1 MFFCS
6 KKLDVYGLDLK
17 TRRAY
22 ILGAILVNLCD
33 MLKLEQE
40 FYNKKNI
47 IITKPNYI
55 KVDRRTYAK
64 SYRNFKYNQN
74 FKL

>member
-40 FYNKKNI
+40 FYNKK
-47 IITKPNYI
+47 KHNYY
-55 KVDRRTYAK
+55 KAQLYK
-64 SYRNFKYNQN
+64 GW
-74 FKL
+74 